1 MTRSRID
8 ESSED
13 DGTETRGGAEREG
26 AESDDDMPGDEED
39 SQAVET
45 FTDAESFCK
54 ALRAKFKAGSA
65 VDFHGA
71 YPIAV
76 DPMVSP
82 RARIQMVSKE
92 IWELSGYRFTV
103 KDHRPLKSGHRT
115 RYWCSQDEG
124 RKKKSKASQNPA
136 IRNRDNKDNEEE
148 LTITALAMIRDN
160 VEWLTPA
167 AMVTKVQA
175 AFPTITTAQI
185 RRAWVELSEPFW
197 RFEDDQLLSTKKVLE
212 EHTDHVDIFEPQNV
226 PEGVEMICWGMK
238 QISTLLKGKVVEIGV
253 DATYN
258 TNSKHLELYSLMGE
272 QDGAGFPL
280 SYLLLSTA
288 SSIDQGKRTQAL
300 TAWAKCVRDAY
311 GIIAEFAHAD
321 KDMAEIGML
330 KVRTRL
336 TNKKLSTTP
345 YDPDCAHAEFSFID
359 VAFVPLG
366 QADGGEYEGGNP
378 DNVTPVVSPSQPP
391 QTLTMANGLR
401 ITIPARQPLASTSP
415 NAVPPL
421 VAATEI
427 ELTVTARDPRA
438 QQETRAIVPLN
449 TITTPAPAVRAKH
462 AATSTT
468 TAGEKENAP
477 VEAAGGVQT
486 RFGRTSKPPKRT
498 DAADPAEITRAI
510 KARTTGP
517 AAAPKATK
525 VHKEVAEDE
534 AASSSSEDEGAEG
547 KKSSRR
553 TFCPSIYREPILT
566 MMEKHYCAHP
576 LLPGYAHPSA
586 EGIKRWAVS
595 QMYKFCVKH
604 GLREVWAYLWENW
617 YRKSRWELWARSV
630 HPKIPILKTTMILES
645 HWRRIKHDFLHHFH
659 MPRCDLLA
667 WILIVKL
674 APSYYLKLARLLTDT
689 GRYREL
695 PCWRK
700 AFKRVWRRLEK
711 TPITLPVNPA
721 YKTDAKKMG
730 VAPVPPVFFLEVK
743 RQRTAPFWVHPSLRP
758 LSDDES
764 GREASSDDV
773 HLTRLDTAADASLDS
788 EDEDDGDLVDTQPDD
803 PRTFVEAMDENIDLI
818 IEFAKGLK
826 FQRQFRDQRMLQ
838 TLEREGTSF
847 LRLARACLGKEK
859 RLTST
864 RDKAPSTWDKST
876 GTAMF
881 YRARP
886 AGSHGEV

>member
-1 MTRSRID
+1 MTRPRID

-45 FTDAESFCK
+45 FTDAESFCQ

-82 RARIQMVSKE
+82 CARIQMVSKE

-148 LTITALAMIRDN
+148 LTITVRLKHAAKHVCYVDVSMPPEALAMIRDN

-253 DATYN
+253 DVT
-258 TNSKHLELYSLMGE
+258 S
-272 QDGAGFPL
+272 
-280 SYLLLSTA
+280 
-288 SSIDQGKRTQAL
+288 
-300 TAWAKCVRDAY
+300 WAKCVRDAY
-311 GIIAEFAHAD
+311 GIIAEFAHVD

-330 KVRTRL
+330 KGVWSAKISLCWWHLRRAVRTRL

-345 YDPDCAHAEFSFID
+345 YDPDRAHAEFSFID

-378 DNVTPVVSPSQPP
+378 DNVTPIVSPSQPP
-391 QTLTMANGLR
+391 QTLTMANGPR
-401 ITIPARQPLASTSP
+401 IMIPARQPLASTSP

-421 VAATEI
+421 VAAAEI
-427 ELTVTARDPRA
+427 ELTATARDPRA

-486 RFGRTSKPPKRT
+486 RFGRTTKPPKRT

-595 QMYKFCVKH
+595 QMYKFCVEH

-695 PCWRK
+695 PCWCM

-721 YKTDAKKMG
+721 YKTDAKKM
-730 VAPVPPVFFLEVK
+730 VC
-743 RQRTAPFWVHPSLRP
+743 TCPSLPISR
-758 LSDDES
+758 
-764 GREASSDDV
+764 
-773 HLTRLDTAADASLDS
+773 
-788 EDEDDGDLVDTQPDD
+788 
-803 PRTFVEAMDENIDLI
+803 
-818 IEFAKGLK
+818 
-826 FQRQFRDQRMLQ
+826 
-838 TLEREGTSF
+838 F
-847 LRLARACLGKEK
+847 LL
-859 RLTST
+859 
-864 RDKAPSTWDKST
+864 
-876 GTAMF
+876 
-881 YRARP
+881 
-886 AGSHGEV
+886 